1 MFGHKKEKD
10 ASEPVIL
17 MNVAGNYELGL
28 VKSILEEHQIPC
40 FLQDHATGGYMRLY
54 AASSLYGTD
63 IYVSPADLD
72 RARELTSVLDLEHPV
87 EISEEELAQEALAA
101 GKEEEEV

>member
-40 FLQDHATGGYMRLY
+40 FMQDHATGGYMRLY
-54 AASSLYGTD
+54 AASRPGQGQRTYFRAGSGASGGNIRGGACTGSPCCGKRRGRSLN
-63 IYVSPADLD
+63 
-72 RARELTSVLDLEHPV
+72 
-87 EISEEELAQEALAA
+87 
-101 GKEEEEV
+101 

>member
-40 FLQDHATGGYMRLY
+40 FM
-54 AASSLYGTD
+54 
-63 IYVSPADLD
+63 
-72 RARELTSVLDLEHPV
+72 
-87 EISEEELAQEALAA
+87 
-101 GKEEEEV
+101 

>member
-28 VKSILEEHQIPC
+28 VKAFWRNTRSRALCRIMPQ
-40 FLQDHATGGYMRLY
+40 G
-54 AASSLYGTD
+54 D
-63 IYVSPADLD
+63 I
-72 RARELTSVLDLEHPV
+72 
-87 EISEEELAQEALAA
+87 
-101 GKEEEEV
+101 

>member
-40 FLQDHATGGYMRLY
+40 FMQDHATG
-54 AASSLYGTD
+54 D
-63 IYVSPADLD
+63 I
-72 RARELTSVLDLEHPV
+72 
-87 EISEEELAQEALAA
+87 
-101 GKEEEEV
+101 

>member
-17 MNVAGNYELGL
+17 MKVAGNYELGL

-40 FLQDHATGGYMRLY
+40 FMQDHATGGKRRLNPE
-54 AASSLYGTD
+54 SPPNGTD
-63 IYVSPADLD
+63 IYVSPPNLA
-72 RARELTSVLDLEHPV
+72 RAEELTSLLDLNHPGKIP
-87 EISEEELAQEALAA
+87 EKDLAQKPLAP
-101 GKEEEEV
+101 GKERETA

>member
-28 VKSILEEHQIPC
+28 VKSILEEHQIPGALC
-40 FLQDHATGGYMRLY
+40 RIMPQG
-54 AASSLYGTD
+54 D
-63 IYVSPADLD
+63 I
-72 RARELTSVLDLEHPV
+72 
-87 EISEEELAQEALAA
+87 
-101 GKEEEEV
+101 